1 VSTDWPLIG
10 REVELANVAH
20 GLEDPAC
27 GGVLLIGAAGVGKT
41 RLGMDALR
49 MASERGF
56 VTRAIRATPG
66 ASEIPLAALAP
77 LFPDLDLPSEPSARL
92 FRAVRA
98 AIDDLGGGQRPVVM
112 VDDAQE
118 LDVASAALLDQLVA
132 AADVFVLLTARS
144 NELRGGDTAETVVGM
159 WKDER
164 ILRIDLAPLDDAA
177 MRELTVAALNGAV
190 DGATVQALVGASAG
204 NVLFLREVVQ
214 GGRAS
219 GALTNATGVWRLTGP
234 LAGTSRLRDLI
245 GARLVGLLDQE
256 REALELIALAEPVA
270 LRLLASVVPLVDV
283 EQLEAR
289 GLVELRPQDE
299 VGLVHPLYGEVL
311 RSDLSPIRRQRLCR
325 SLAEAAEGRGELRSS
340 EMLRAA
346 VWRLEGGD
354 DIRPD
359 LAVTAGR
366 IAFQSGNY
374 DLAVRL
380 ARSAW
385 DADTETDEANRAGEV
400 GLLLGEALDYA
411 GRPEEADEVLAVASS
426 ATTDQRLT
434 ASLALRRASNL
445 FRGLGRADDAEQV
458 VEFAMR
464 TITDPGSRR
473 DLDALRA
480 NHLLLSGNVA
490 EALEVSAPLLAQPG
504 DTAFAQASLD
514 VGTALALAGRTT
526 EAIQHTQQALA
537 ARLNIDDVA
546 QLSAV
551 AVYAVAQSL
560 ALCEAGRLAEAG
572 TLAQAGYARS
582 IELGV
587 GSGQAWF
594 ASVLAR
600 VFVNQGRLGAASH
613 LFRETAHLF
622 GEVSHPGQRWGLGGL
637 ALAAGQMGDRSTAD
651 WAIETLARMDASS
664 PTPMRLMDVDLARG
678 RAWAAAAWGNL
689 SRARA
694 LLWDAVDL
702 AERWGQLGS
711 GATALHDL
719 VRIGDRRHA
728 TKRLQAMAER
738 VDGELMAA
746 RVSYARA
753 LDSGRPDDAADAVGR
768 FEACGAM
775 LFAAE
780 AAAAESQL
788 AREQGMQRRAAE
800 ARARSAR
807 LLEACENARTPA
819 LSDTTVLLSNRERE
833 VALLAASGLTSR
845 QIADRLFLSVR
856 TVDNHLQRVYMKL
869 GVTSRDGLTEVL
881 QPSDVALAAAAAAEP
896 GLSA

>member
-1 VSTDWPLIG
+1 
-10 REVELANVAH
+10 
-20 GLEDPAC
+20 
-27 GGVLLIGAAGVGKT
+27 
-41 RLGMDALR
+41 M
-49 MASERGF
+49 
-56 VTRAIRATPG
+56 
-66 ASEIPLAALAP
+66 
-77 LFPDLDLPSEPSARL
+77 
-92 FRAVRA
+92 
-98 AIDDLGGGQRPVVM
+98 
-112 VDDAQE
+112 
-118 LDVASAALLDQLVA
+118 
-132 AADVFVLLTARS
+132 
-144 NELRGGDTAETVVGM
+144 
-159 WKDER
+159 
-164 ILRIDLAPLDDAA
+164 
-177 MRELTVAALNGAV
+177 
-190 DGATVQALVGASAG
+190 
-204 NVLFLREVVQ
+204 
-214 GGRAS
+214 
-219 GALTNATGVWRLTGP
+219 
-234 LAGTSRLRDLI
+234 
-245 GARLVGLLDQE
+245 
-256 REALELIALAEPVA
+256 
-270 LRLLASVVPLVDV
+270 
-283 EQLEAR
+283 
-289 GLVELRPQDE
+289 
-299 VGLVHPLYGEVL
+299 
-311 RSDLSPIRRQRLCR
+311 
-325 SLAEAAEGRGELRSS
+325 
-340 EMLRAA
+340 
-346 VWRLEGGD
+346 
-354 DIRPD
+354 
-359 LAVTAGR
+359 
-366 IAFQSGNY
+366 
-374 DLAVRL
+374 
-380 ARSAW
+380 
-385 DADTETDEANRAGEV
+385 
-400 GLLLGEALDYA
+400 
-411 GRPEEADEVLAVASS
+411 
-426 ATTDQRLT
+426 
-434 ASLALRRASNL
+434 
-445 FRGLGRADDAEQV
+445 
-458 VEFAMR
+458 
-464 TITDPGSRR
+464 
-473 DLDALRA
+473 
-480 NHLLLSGNVA
+480 A

-514 VGTALALAGRTT
+514 AGTALALAGRTT

-537 ARLNIDDVA
+537 TRLNIDDVA

-572 TLAQAGYARS
+572 ALAQAGYARS

-613 LFRETAHLF
+613 LFRDGAPVRR
-622 GEVSHPGQRWGLGGL
+622 GQPPGSTVGAGRPRTGCRADGGSLDGGLGDRDTRPDGRIVPDPH
-637 ALAAGQMGDRSTAD
+637 AADGRRSGPRSSLGGGCLGQPS
-651 WAIETLARMDASS
+651 AR
-664 PTPMRLMDVDLARG
+664 
-678 RAWAAAAWGNL
+678 
-689 SRARA
+689 RA

-753 LDSGRPDDAADAVGR
+753 LDSGRPDDAADAAGR

-833 VALLAASGLTSR
+833 VALLAVSGLTSR